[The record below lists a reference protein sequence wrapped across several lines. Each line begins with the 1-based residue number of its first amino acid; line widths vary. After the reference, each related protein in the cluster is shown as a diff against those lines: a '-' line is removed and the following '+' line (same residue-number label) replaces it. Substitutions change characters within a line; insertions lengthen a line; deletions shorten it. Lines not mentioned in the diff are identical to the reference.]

1 VRKSFLLLTAIAP
14 LALVAGLAVPAGAES
29 GEGSCVTHPAA
40 APLDLEGIPAKPV
53 TGPLAVQGVSDDDEC
68 DDVSGLN
75 GDDDDGIRAGLRAED
90 DGPLGDRGEDND

>member
-1 VRKSFLLLTAIAP
+1 MLAAVAP
-14 LALVAGLAVPAGAES
+14 LAVVAGLTVPAGAES

-68 DDVSGLN
+68 DDVSGLA
-75 GDDDDGIRAGLRAED
+75 GDDDDGIRAGLQAED
-90 DGPLGDRGEDND
+90 DGPSGDRHQDDD